1 MGKGEGLGN
10 QDTTK
15 VRVQDESWG
24 KGFRKKT

>member
-10 QDTTK
+10 QDRTK

-24 KGFRKKT
+24 KGFREKT